1 MQKELSQLSK
11 KALNAVASCSQFE
24 ELKELKVEYL
34 GKKGA
39 LTSVLRGM
47 GALPADERPKVGA
60 QVNEVKKELESAIE
74 SRLMQLSDVELQ
86 SKLNAEAV
94 DVTMPTAPSPFGGIH
109 PITLVTDRIRSVF
122 HGLGYSVAEGPEIE
136 TDYYNFSALNFPAD
150 HPARD
155 MQDTFFVEG
164 DFVLRTHTSP
174 VQIRAMEN
182 RQPPIKIIVPGMVYR
197 HDSDTSHSPVF
208 HQVEGLAVGEDI
220 TLADLKGTLTYFIEQ
235 IFGDSVPVRF
245 RPSFFPFTEPSL
257 EVDIGWPDSSGK
269 ITWMEI
275 LGAGMV
281 DPAVFESVGY
291 DPEKV
296 QGFAFGMGVERIAML
311 LYGIKDIRLFYEGS
325 VRFLEQFA

>member
-1 MQKELSQLSK
+1 MQKELAQLSEQ
-11 KALNAVASCSQFE
+11 ALSAVANCSQVD

-39 LTSVLRGM
+39 LTSLLRGM
-47 GALPADERPKVGA
+47 GNLPPAERPQVGA
-60 QVNEVKKELESAIE
+60 KVNEIKKQLEEVIE
-74 SRLMQLSDVELQ
+74 SRLTELADAELL
-86 SKLNAEAV
+86 SKLSGESV
-94 DVTMPTAPSPFGGIH
+94 DVTLPTGHSPVGGVH
-109 PITLVTDRIRSVF
+109 PITIVNRRIRAVF
-122 HGLGYSVAEGPEIE
+122 TGLGYSVAEGPEVE
-136 TDYYNFSALNFPAD
+136 TDYYNFSALNFPED

-164 DFVLRTHTSP
+164 GYVLRTHTSP
-174 VQIRAMEN
+174 VQIRTMEK
-182 RQPPIKIIVPGMVYR
+182 RKPPIKIIVPGMVYR

-220 TLADLKGTLTYFIEQ
+220 TLADLKGTLTYFVEQ
-235 IFGDSVPVRF
+235 VFGSKVPVRF

-257 EVDIGWPDSSGK
+257 EVDIGWPDSDGN

-275 LGAGMV
+275 LGAGMI

-311 LYGIKDIRLFYEGS
+311 LYGIRDIRLFYEGS
-325 VRFLEQFA
+325 ARFLEQFV